1 MDISRV
7 VVDTDGYEGSVSEE
21 LEPIAEQLSRD
32 EVAEPGG
39 QLLVLSDHRGDVG
52 QTCRGDVRLWDCDI
66 VTVWHPPVTRVM
78 QNTGGE
84 NLTTMLARALCN
96 ISMFMFVVCGRPLS
110 SHIALSTCLLLP
122 RSPLPPRGFPFPNN
136 NGRPSDRGSCHL
148 GFLLQHNHN
157 WYFISS

>member
-52 QTCRGDVRLWDCDI
+52 QTCRGDVRLWYCDS
-66 VTVWHPPVTRVM
+66 VTPTCDQSDAEYWW
-78 QNTGGE
+78 GE
-84 NLTTMLARALCN
+84 
-96 ISMFMFVVCGRPLS
+96 
-110 SHIALSTCLLLP
+110 
-122 RSPLPPRGFPFPNN
+122 
-136 NGRPSDRGSCHL
+136 SDNDVSEGAV
-148 GFLLQHNHN
+148 
-157 WYFISS
+157 